1 VIILVDTN
9 LLRGKIAE
17 KGKSQLEIAKA
28 IGITPKTFYNKMN
41 KKVFGSDEI
50 EIMIDELGIEN
61 PMEIFL
67 PKSNLKSYKMP
78 TKKDVSDMCNL
89 SRGIEEKG
97 ILVSIKKLMTNL
109 KFSLEQA
116 LDTLEISEEE
126 RPKYRKMLEHND
138 K

>member
-1 VIILVDTN
+1 MVDTN

-78 TKKDVSDMCNL
+78 TKKQFGDMCNL

>member
-1 VIILVDTN
+1 MVDTN

>member
-1 VIILVDTN
+1 MVDTN

-17 KGKSQLEIAKA
+17 KGNSQLEIAKA

>member
-1 VIILVDTN
+1 MVDTN

-89 SRGIEEKG
+89 SRCIEEKG

>member
-1 VIILVDTN
+1 
-9 LLRGKIAE
+9 
-17 KGKSQLEIAKA
+17 
-28 IGITPKTFYNKMN
+28 
-41 KKVFGSDEI
+41 
-50 EIMIDELGIEN
+50 
-61 PMEIFL
+61 
-67 PKSNLKSYKMP
+67 MP
-78 TKKDVSDMCNL
+78 TKKQFGDMCNL
-89 SRGIEEKG
+89 SRGIEEKGIEKG

>member
-1 VIILVDTN
+1 MIILVDTN